1 MLEPG
6 DPAPAVTAPN
16 QDGETVSLNFTEPTV
31 LYFYPRDDTP
41 GCTTEAQ
48 QFDMELETY
57 SDAGVRVYGVS
68 TDDVDSHCD
77 FAEKYDLGFPLLA
90 DPDAEVADAFGVD
103 ASGGTAP
110 RTTFV
115 LVDGEVQ
122 AVYTG
127 VKPDGHAREVLMD
140 MLDDD
145 LVTLDA

>member
-6 DPAPAVTAPN
+6 NPVPTVEALD
-16 QDGETVSLNFTEPTV
+16 QDGEHVSLEFSEPTV

-57 SDAGVRVYGVS
+57 KEAGVAVYGVS
-68 TDDVDSHCD
+68 TDSVDSHCD

-90 DPDAEVADAFGVD
+90 DPDGDVAEAFGLDV
-103 ASGGTAP
+103 SGGTAP

-115 LVDGEVQ
+115 LVDGEVR
-122 AVYTG
+122 AVYRG

-140 MLDDD
+140 MLDDG